1 MILAYSQKNWNYQL
15 NYFGSVSLQ
24 FFLNKL
30 FSFINGTGFGDEK
43 IDDLLTGF
51 KGQIHIL
58 WIANL

>member
-1 MILAYSQKNWNYQL
+1 
-15 NYFGSVSLQ
+15 
-24 FFLNKL
+24 L
-30 FSFINGTGFGDEK
+30 FSFIDGTGFGDEQ